1 MRKSSAVVGSLV
13 FFVIASGTFAGLL
26 PWLIS
31 RFRFEPEPLGLRIA
45 GGILLAGGLAFLID
59 CCARFA
65 LQGLGTP
72 APIAPPVHL
81 VVSGAYRRVRNPMY
95 VAVLAVLFGEAAL
108 FGNVSLL
115 AYAVLVWLSFHLWV
129 LAYEEPAL
137 RRKFGEEYRLY
148 CARVPRWLPRL
159 RGWGPPASN

>member
-45 GGILLAGGLAFLID
+45 GGILLAGWLAFLID
-59 CCARFA
+59 SFARFA
-65 LQGLGTP
+65 LQGL
-72 APIAPPVHL
+72 APVHL